1 LGPST
6 LTVGYL
12 AGSGAF
18 GANNPQEK
26 AGLFDGDY
34 AALGQLNFNLGDR
47 IGIGATYVH
56 GYHNTGTPIFDNG
69 GGNNIGGGFVVGSTF
84 ANNPGLLGGVSTPLV
99 TNSYGIEAAFRL
111 SNNISI
117 SGFGTY
123 TNAILIGRGTADIW
137 TYGAGVALS
146 DFGKE
151 GNVLGLFAGVEPTL
165 RGLSASVRPAGG
177 FSRDTSLH
185 LEGFYKYKLTDNISV
200 TPGVIWI
207 TSPNQNE
214 NNDDIIIGT
223 LRTTFTF

>member
-1 LGPST
+1 
-6 LTVGYL
+6 L
-12 AGSGAF
+12 A
-18 GANNPQEK
+18 
-26 AGLFDGDY
+26 
-34 AALGQLNFNLGDR
+34 
-47 IGIGATYVH
+47 
-56 GYHNTGTPIFDNG
+56 
-69 GGNNIGGGFVVGSTF
+69 
-84 ANNPGLLGGVSTPLV
+84 
-99 TNSYGIEAAFRL
+99 
-111 SNNISI
+111 
-117 SGFGTY
+117 
-123 TNAILIGRGTADIW
+123 
-137 TYGAGVALS
+137 

-151 GNVLGLFAGVEPTL
+151 GNVLGLFAGIEPTL